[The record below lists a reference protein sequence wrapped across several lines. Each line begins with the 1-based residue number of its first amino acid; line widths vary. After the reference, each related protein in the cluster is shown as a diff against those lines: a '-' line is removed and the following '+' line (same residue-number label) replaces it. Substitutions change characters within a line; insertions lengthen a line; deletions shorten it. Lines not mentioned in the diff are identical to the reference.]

1 MPEYL
6 FINPDDPEEV
16 VSVQQSMKEEHK
28 YEANGKAW
36 DRQYTVPKASIDSRI
51 DPESQSEFVDKTTN
65 KRGTMGDLWDAS
77 KEMSERRKE
86 IYGGEDP
93 VAKKH
98 FKKYSE
104 KRKGMKH
111 TQDPANDISSSNVE
125 ISR

>member
-51 DPESQSEFVDKTTN
+51 DPEPGKVLSRIQILRRPAFVQT
-65 KRGTMGDLWDAS
+65 
-77 KEMSERRKE
+77 
-86 IYGGEDP
+86 
-93 VAKKH
+93 
-98 FKKYSE
+98 
-104 KRKGMKH
+104 
-111 TQDPANDISSSNVE
+111 
-125 ISR
+125 